1 MSDKRR
7 LITPEID
14 NLIDKA
20 LVVLDDAQ
28 KRIDSAKLHGVG
40 VNIKHDIDLNKNKKE
55 LMDLKKSEQ
64 RAAGKRA
71 YIYESKI
78 AFLKEASNKTYYD
91 NFIEYLLSYSTPQS
105 RKSMKTGK
113 MVTDYVRGNKWVT
126 QKEINAIRRK
136 EQSGTASDT
145 EVQLLANWQ
154 EATKTASD
162 AINVTTLPK
171 VDKGVEATDEQRA
184 QMIRA
189 RRNRHSLDLSIGGQS
204 TLINDLSY
212 FLGSKFKAEVIRSFI
227 DWLRK
232 GMQDKKFFAEVE
244 TLYHR
249 NGKLQR
255 DIDDAKGANWYKQY
269 KIIISALAE
278 LMQQLEDHY
287 GDRLDFKEEFDNLH
301 DAVETKA
308 MEGI

>member
-1 MSDKRR
+1 MAKNQQ

-20 LVVLDDAQ
+20 LVVVDNAQ
-28 KRIDSAKLHGVG
+28 RRIDSAAKNGDGVR
-40 VNIKHDIDLNKNKKE
+40 VKHWLDLEKTKRE
-55 LMDLKKSEQ
+55 LKALKKSQQ
-64 RAAGKRA
+64 RSEGKRA
-71 YIYESKI
+71 YIDKSKVE
-78 AFLKEASNKTYYD
+78 FLKEASKPTYYD
-91 NFIEYLLSYSTPQS
+91 KWIEYNLSYSASQS
-105 RKSMKTGK
+105 KTSKKTGK
-113 MVTDYVRGNKWVT
+113 TITDYIRGRKWVT
-126 QKEINAIRRK
+126 QSEINAMRRK
-136 EQSGTASDT
+136 ERAGTAT
-145 EVQLLANWQ
+145 PEEIQLLANWQ
-154 EATKTASD
+154 EATKIASD
-162 AINVTTLPK
+162 AINTTTLPK
-171 VDKGVEATDEQRA
+171 VSKGVEATDEQRA

-212 FLGSKFKAEVIRSFI
+212 FLGSRFKAEVIQSFV

-269 KIIISALAE
+269 KIIINALAE

-287 GDRLDFKEEFDNLH
+287 GDKLDFKEEFDILH
-301 DAVETKA
+301 DAVETKS
-308 MEGI
+308 MEGF